1 MTPLPSFK
9 SLLIPL
15 VLFTLVITAVVAI
28 LITLGATFL
37 HETIWYIIGFI
48 FIQSVISLAIG
59 YRGLRKSQQAF
70 VTHALGSTV
79 VRLVLSVVALYIAL
93 KMGVD
98 DRLRFVLNFMAV
110 YFVFLVFELYSLL
123 TTLRANFENPT

>member
-1 MTPLPSFK
+1 MVIAV
-9 SLLIPL
+9 LLAL
-15 VLFTLVITAVVAI
+15 QVS
-28 LITLGATFL
+28 FL
-37 HETIWYIIGFI
+37 HWTIWYIVGFI
-48 FIQSVISLAIG
+48 FIQSLISLAIG

-79 VRLVLSVVALYIAL
+79 VRLVLSVIALYIAL

-98 DRLRFVLNFMAV
+98 DRVRFVLNFMAV
-110 YFVFLVFELYSLL
+110 YFVFLIFELYSLL